1 MRFQPLIRRISLVP
15 AIAAAVGFVLAGCG
29 SSGSSTP
36 SSSSSPAGSSSAGSS
51 SAGSSSAGSSSA
63 AESAIKTN
71 WEAFFSASTPVPKR
85 VSLLQDGQLFKPLI
99 EAQSKSSLASSAS
112 AKVTKVTNIS
122 SSQATVTYS
131 ILVAGTSALSGQKG
145 VAVNEDGT
153 WKVGIK
159 SFCGLLGL
167 EKSSGLVKISALPAA
182 CSSG

>member
-15 AIAAAVGFVLAGCG
+15 AAAAAFGFVLAGCG
-29 SSGSSTP
+29 SSGSPTP
-36 SSSSSPAGSSSAGSS
+36 SSSSPSSSPSS
-51 SAGSSSAGSSSA
+51 SSSSSAGSSSA
-63 AESAIKTN
+63 AESAITAN
-71 WEAFFSASTPVPKR
+71 WEAFFSASTPVSKR

-145 VAVNEDGT
+145 VAVHEDGT

>member
-51 SAGSSSAGSSSA
+51 SA
-63 AESAIKTN
+63 AESAIKAN